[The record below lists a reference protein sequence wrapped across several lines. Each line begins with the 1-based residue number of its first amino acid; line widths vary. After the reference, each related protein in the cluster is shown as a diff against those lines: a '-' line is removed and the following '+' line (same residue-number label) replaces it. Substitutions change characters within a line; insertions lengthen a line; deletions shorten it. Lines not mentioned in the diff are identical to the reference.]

1 MAVSDF
7 YQARLRRQE
16 IDLLREERRE
26 LRARLD
32 VLDEAL
38 NERDVTIM
46 ELRDALAEKDR
57 RIDALEGF
65 PVAESDV
72 WSRSRHPSTHRKSG
86 DG

>member
-1 MAVSDF
+1 MAASDYF
-7 YQARLRRQE
+7 EARLRRQE
-16 IDLLREERRE
+16 IDVLRAERAE

-46 ELRDALAEKDR
+46 ELRDQLAERDR

-65 PVAESDV
+65 PVAPPDT
-72 WSRSRHPSTHRKSG
+72 WSRARHPSRRDR

>member
-1 MAVSDF
+1 MTVGDF
-7 YQARLRRQE
+7 YDLALRRQRRIVALE
-16 IDLLREERRE
+16 AERAE

-46 ELRDALAEKDR
+46 DLRDELAERDR

-65 PVAESDV
+65 PVAPSDV
-72 WSRSRHPSTHRKSG
+72 WSRARHPSARRSR
-86 DG
+86 DV